1 MSKGL
6 AAPIGSLVVGTQ
18 EFIRQAKRL
27 KKVVGGGMRQIG
39 ILAATGIISLIQMPK
54 LLKLDHQNAK
64 LLAEGLSK
72 IDGCEI
78 NPEKDVQTNIV
89 FFVLNSIKIKIDAP
103 TLTDIL
109 KREYGILLS
118 AQGKWKCR
126 LLTHY
131 IITQENIEYVLEQMK
146 NLLEKNQI

>member
-18 EFIRQAKRL
+18 EFIRQAKQLR
-27 KKVVGGGMRQIG
+27 KVLGGGMRQAG
-39 ILAATGIISLIQMPK
+39 ILAAAGIISLTQMPK

-64 LLAEGLSK
+64 LLAEDLSK

-78 NPEKDVQTNIV
+78 DPEKDVQTNIV
-89 FFVLNSIKIKIDAP
+89 FFVLNSNKIKIDGP

-109 KREYGILLS
+109 KREYSILLS
-118 AQGKWKCR
+118 AQGKSKCR

-131 IITQENIEYVLEQMK
+131 MITRKNIEYVLEQMK